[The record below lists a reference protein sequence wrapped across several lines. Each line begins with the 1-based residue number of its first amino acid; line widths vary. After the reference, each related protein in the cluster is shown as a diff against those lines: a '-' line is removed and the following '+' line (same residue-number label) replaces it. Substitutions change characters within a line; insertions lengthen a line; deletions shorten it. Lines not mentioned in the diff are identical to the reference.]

1 MMKTR
6 IRMNS
11 RYVIFKS
18 LDLMISL
25 ILKNPYP
32 SVPQHILLPFLL
44 QSLYQLNGPM
54 GEVDDP
60 MALFSI
66 LAQLR
71 TLVDWQI
78 LETYLYYVFSWNI
91 DQKSEISP
99 LVTFLLLTYY
109 DRVVEYFRVKVF
121 ENVTQEL

>member
-6 IRMNS
+6 IGMNCC
-11 RYVIFKS
+11 YVIFKS

-25 ILKNPYP
+25 ILKKTYP

-44 QSLYQLNGPM
+44 QSLYKLNGPM
-54 GEVDDP
+54 GEVDDR
-60 MALFSI
+60 MAQVSI
-66 LAQLR
+66 LVQLR
-71 TLVDWQI
+71 TRVDWQI
-78 LETYLYYVFSWNI
+78 LEACLYDVFSWNI
-91 DQKSEISP
+91 DQKSENSP
-99 LVTFLLLTYY
+99 LVTFLLLTNY